1 MNFLGLTP
9 TPAPHTWQGRGG
21 GRFSVTPTPVSVSKI
36 DYDSDCDSGH
46 SCRLQPIPTS
56 ASTPTPTPQPCIFIN
71 LKASVVARA
80 LWKVKGAQIIF
91 LKYSV
96 FERPIVKVFQKD
108 IDYKI
113 SYQRW
118 GKGVGGLDVS
128 CVFRRYWVKKKRQRR
143 AKPSSPHLLMQVS
156 RTYCESFKPM
166 PLKVRSPGRS
176 RKVTSPQKK
185 IKMLVIATLTERSPW
200 NFERLIRAMCIKF

>member
-80 LWKVKGAQIIF
+80 MWKVKGAQILF
-91 LKYSV
+91 LKYRA

-108 IDYKI
+108 IYYYI

-128 CVFRRYWVKKKRQRR
+128 CVFRRYWVKKKKTAAQSKTVF
-143 AKPSSPHLLMQVS
+143 ATPINASFPHILWKFQAHASQGQVT
-156 RTYCESFKPM
+156 R
-166 PLKVRSPGRS
+166 
-176 RKVTSPQKK
+176 
-185 IKMLVIATLTERSPW
+185 
-200 NFERLIRAMCIKF
+200 